1 MRRLLLLLGLVA
13 ALAGSS
19 GAGAA
24 TTTVTIT
31 KTGFHAASVT
41 VAVGDTVTWLNRD
54 TANHQV
60 TADAGAFT
68 SPVIKPGQSWSFT
81 FTKADFYPYR
91 DKLNETLRGSVIA
104 NEHAGVTITQAG
116 FAPKAVSVSAGETV
130 TWTNRDTKSGSH
142 QVLSDDGSFLSPVLK
157 PGGSYSHTFDTA
169 GSFNYHDGVHPS
181 FTGSVNVAAG
191 PPVLLTMQASRTTL
205 IAGGSVGLT
214 GTVSTAK
221 AGETISIV
229 VRPVGMAERTITA
242 TTDANGTFSVSVR
255 PQIGTTY
262 QAFLKSAQSS
272 AVRAQSPAI
281 SIGVHPRVTLRR
293 VANGRFST
301 VVLDANPVAGDL
313 VYLTRWVAKRHAY
326 VVFGRARLRGT
337 SSDSTFVATFRTRLR
352 HQKLRAFLPPA
363 QAGPG
368 YLAGYSNFIVS

>member
-31 KTGFHAASVT
+31 KTGFHAASVI

-91 DKLNETLRGSVIA
+91 DKLNEALRGSVIA
-104 NEHAGVTITQAG
+104 NEHAGVTITQTG
-116 FAPKAVSVSAGETV
+116 FAPKAVSVAQDETV
-130 TWTNRDTKSGSH
+130 TWTNRDTKGGSH

-157 PGGSYSHTFDTA
+157 PGQSYTHTFDTA

-181 FTGSVNVAAG
+181 FTGSVSVAAG
-191 PPVLLTMQASRTTL
+191 PPVVMTMQASRTTL
-205 IAGGSVGLT
+205 IAGGSATLS

-221 AGETISIV
+221 AGETVSIV
-229 VRPVGMAERTITA
+229 VQPVGMAQRTITV
-242 TTDANGTFSVSVR
+242 TTDANGAFTVQIH

-262 QAFLKSAQSS
+262 QAMLKTAQTGT
-272 AVRAQSPAI
+272 VRAQSPAI
-281 SIGVHPRVTLRR
+281 TISVHPRVTLRR
-293 VANGRFST
+293 VARGRFST
-301 VVLDANPVAGDL
+301 VVIDQNPVAGD
-313 VYLTRWVAKRHAY
+313 VVSLTRWIARRHAY
-326 VVFGRARLRGT
+326 VVFAHARLRAT
-337 SSDSTFVATFRTRLR
+337 SNDSVFVATFRTRLR
-352 HQKLRAFLPPA
+352 HQKLRAYLSPA